1 MTTKSPAEFV
11 HALDSSQRLHVLIVA
26 CASGAGL
33 WLAVY
38 LYGGLIDPRQVA
50 WLIQGTGD
58 SLQHYMGWEFFR
70 DDEWRW
76 PLGAMGNLASEIG
89 TSIVYTDSVPL
100 VAFLL
105 KPLHAWLPEPFQY
118 LGLVATGNL
127 MLNAGVSCWV
137 LMRCGVHPLAALPG
151 ALLVLLLPMATM
163 RGIGAHGH
171 EALGAH
177 WLLWLGMFLLLLHPR
192 LSCGSFLRWLGLLA
206 TAVLVH
212 FYLFFMVGVL
222 WAGWWLRAGWLD
234 RAWKAPGLRWRW
246 LMTGALTPGLIV
258 LLMWVA
264 GYFHYG
270 ADGGAGSGYGVF
282 SAELL
287 TYLNPL
293 SRAWFMESGLTS
305 LSYFLPGWLTP
316 VGGQYEGQAYAGL
329 GGLALLA
336 MGAAVLGNRGWR
348 QACQNWPAG
357 MAWLLLLGIAMFVF
371 ALSDRVVVGYRVL
384 ELGYRPLLGPL
395 ADVLRSSGRLAWP
408 LLYILLLATLVL
420 LARQWSHRRLA
431 WILVGLVMVQWV
443 DLLEW
448 HRWVQQRSS
457 QLQQANSMRLPYA
470 VLQANELEP
479 VWRSH
484 HRIVALPADDVG
496 VLQPY
501 TWLAASYDMSINVAH
516 LARITSDTVMQATA
530 AERER
535 IARGELSADA
545 VYVLTSAEWAERA
558 CALATVQCRNY
569 DSVTVAWRVQPLPL
583 EKE

>member
-1 MTTKSPAEFV
+1 MSASVRDT
-11 HALDSSQRLHVLIVA
+11 SQRLCILMVA

-33 WLAVY
+33 WLAIH
-38 LYGGLIDPRQVA
+38 LYGGLLDPRQVA
-50 WLIQGTGD
+50 WLIQGSGD

-70 DDEWRW
+70 DDQWRW
-76 PLGAMGNLASEIG
+76 PPGALGNLASEIG

-105 KPLHAWLPEPFQY
+105 KPMEAWLPESFQY
-118 LGLVATGNL
+118 LGLVVAGNL
-127 MLNAGVSCWV
+127 VLNAGVACWV
-137 LMRCGVHPLAALPG
+137 LIRCGVHPMAALPG
-151 ALLVLLLPMATM
+151 ALLVLLQPIATM

-171 EALGAH
+171 EALSAH

-192 LSCGSFLRWLGLLA
+192 LSVGSALRWLGLLA
-206 TAVLVH
+206 TAILMH

-234 RAWKAPGLRWRW
+234 HTWQTPGARWRW
-246 LMTGALTPGLIV
+246 LLAGAVTPALIV
-258 LLMWVA
+258 LLMWAA

-336 MGAAVLGNRGWR
+336 MGTAVLGNRGWR
-348 QACQNWPAG
+348 QARLNWPGG
-357 MAWLLLLGIAMFVF
+357 MTWLVLLGLAMFVF
-371 ALSDRVVVGYRVL
+371 ALSDRVVVGYRVF
-384 ELGYRPLLGPL
+384 ELGYGSWLGPL
-395 ADVLRSSGRLAWP
+395 TDVLRSSGRLAWP
-408 LLYILLLATLVL
+408 LLYILLLSTLVL
-420 LARQWSHRRLA
+420 LARQWPRRRLA
-431 WILVGLVMVQWV
+431 WVLAGLVTMQWT
-443 DLLEW
+443 DMLEW
-448 HRWVQQRSS
+448 HRWMQHRAESL
-457 QLQQANSMRLPYA
+457 LQQTDPKHLPYA
-470 VLQANELEP
+470 VLNADELKP
-479 VWRSH
+479 VWQSH
-484 HRIVALPADDVG
+484 QRIVALPADDVG
-496 VLQPY
+496 VLHPY
-501 TWLAASYDMSINVAH
+501 TWLAATYDMSINVAH
-516 LARITSDTVMQATA
+516 LARITTDTVVQATS
-530 AERER
+530 AERQR
-535 IARGELSADA
+535 IERGELSADA

-558 CALATVQCRNY
+558 CAIATVQCREF
-569 DSVTVAWRVQPLPL
+569 DSVTVAWRATIQPL